1 MSEKAVKDASDL
13 PDGKADKI
21 KPEDKKTIEEKIN
34 ALKKVKDS
42 ADIEMIKKASQELSN
57 EIQKIGEALYK
68 KEAVPEGGEPR
79 PDNTGREAPKEVPK
93 SEDKKEENKK

>member
-1 MSEKAVKDASDL
+1 
-13 PDGKADKI
+13 
-21 KPEDKKTIEEKIN
+21 
-34 ALKKVKDS
+34 
-42 ADIEMIKKASQELSN
+42 MIKKASQELSN